1 MRPFLQNVVIAIL
14 SSLCTFL
21 LCLHFFT
28 SNQTQLKPE
37 TTAVQLVNQKAATHA
52 PVNANPRDWASFQFP
67 DFTDVAKRVTGAVV
81 SITSYGTTGYRVSSG
96 SGVTVSPDGYIMT
109 NYHVI
114 EEGQKFEVALADNR
128 TLPARLVGYDK
139 NTDLALLHVNERN
152 LVSMYFGN
160 SDQVEVG
167 AWVLAVGNPFDLNST
182 VTAGIVSA
190 KARNINILRNT
201 YSIESF
207 IQTDAVVNPGNS
219 GGALVNTRGELVGIN
234 TAIISE
240 SGGYEGYSFA
250 IPSNL
255 VKKVFSDL
263 RDFGEVKRAILGVS
277 ISEVNARLAT
287 DLSLPTVGG
296 IYVTNVNR
304 GSGAYEAGLRAGDV
318 IVKINSTEVASV
330 PELQE
335 QVALFRPGD
344 RVSLEYYRN
353 GRKFRTDN
361 VALKSIDTAT
371 SLRYR

>member
-1 MRPFLQNVVIAIL
+1 MRTFLQNAAIAVI
-14 SSLCTFL
+14 SSLCTFF
-21 LCLHFFT
+21 LCIYFF
-28 SNQTQLKPE
+28 QTNAEKQAAK
-37 TTAVQLVNQKAATHA
+37 AAQLVSQQSAPVA
-52 PVNANPRDWASFQFP
+52 PVNASPRDWSSMLGFP
-67 DFTDVAKRVTGAVV
+67 DFSDVAKRVTDPVV
-81 SITSYGTTGYRVSSG
+81 SITTYGTTGYRVSSG
-96 SGVTVSPDGYIMT
+96 SGVTVSTDGFIMT
-109 NYHVI
+109 NYHVV
-114 EEGQKFEVALADNR
+114 EEGQTFEVVLADNR

-152 LVSMYFGN
+152 LPTMYFGN
-160 SDQVEVG
+160 SDAVEVG

-255 VKKVFSDL
+255 VKKVFTDL

-277 ISEVNARLAT
+277 ISEVNARIAADLA
-287 DLSLPTVGG
+287 LPSVGG
-296 IYVTNVNR
+296 IYITNVNR

-318 IVKINSTEVASV
+318 IVKINEASVLSV

-344 RVSLEYYRN
+344 RISLEYYRR
-353 GRKFRTDN
+353 GRKYRTDN
-361 VALKSIDTAT
+361 VPLKSIDAIT
-371 SLRYR
+371 SSRYR

>member
-1 MRPFLQNVVIAIL
+1 MRKFLQNATIAVI
-14 SSLCTFL
+14 SSLCTFC
-21 LCLHFFT
+21 LCIYFLQ
-28 SNQTQLKPE
+28 SDAE
-37 TTAVQLVNQKAATHA
+37 AEVSSAAQLVSRQSPS
-52 PVNANPRDWASFQFP
+52 PVNASPRDWSAMLGFP
-67 DFTDVAKRVTGAVV
+67 DFSDVAKRVTDPVV
-81 SITSYGTTGYRVSSG
+81 SITTYGTTGYRVSSG
-96 SGVTVSPDGYIMT
+96 SGVTVSADGHIMT
-109 NYHVI
+109 NYHVV
-114 EEGQKFEVALADNR
+114 EEGQTFEVVLADNR

-152 LVSMYFGN
+152 LPTMYFGD
-160 SDQVEVG
+160 SDDVEIG

-255 VKKVFSDL
+255 VKKVFTDL

-277 ISEVNARLAT
+277 ISEVNARIAADLA
-287 DLSLPTVGG
+287 LPSVGG
-296 IYVTNVNR
+296 IYITNVNR

-318 IVKINSTEVASV
+318 IVKINEASVMSV

-344 RVSLEYYRN
+344 RISLEYYRR
-353 GRKFRTDN
+353 GRKYRTDN
-361 VALKSIDTAT
+361 VPLKSIDAIT
-371 SLRYR
+371 SSRYR